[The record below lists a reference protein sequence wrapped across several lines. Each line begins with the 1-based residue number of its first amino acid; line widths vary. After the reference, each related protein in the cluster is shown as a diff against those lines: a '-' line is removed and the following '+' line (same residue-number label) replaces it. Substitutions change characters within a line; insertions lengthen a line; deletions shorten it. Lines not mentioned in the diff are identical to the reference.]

1 MEPLL
6 KFDKVTAWLGGMP
19 ILHGI
24 DFSIG
29 NEALAIVGRNGV
41 GKTTLC
47 KSLFGMVDRVD
58 GSIRFE
64 GSEVAGVQP
73 FEMARL
79 GVALVPQGRRVFPS
93 LSVHEHFTL
102 TAGIRPGAWTV
113 ERVYD
118 TFPRLA
124 ERRQNRGNQLS
135 GGEQQMLAIG
145 RALLLNP
152 SLLVLDEPSEGLSP
166 LVVQHLQAVLRRLV
180 DEEGMSLLVVE
191 QNFRLAVA
199 LSERMLVMVAG
210 EIVLDLP
217 SREFAADA
225 ELQERYLGVGH

>member
-1 MEPLL
+1 MNALL
-6 KFDKVTAWLGGMP
+6 KFEKVTSYMGGMP

-47 KSLFGMVDRVD
+47 KTLFGMVDRVQ
-58 GSIRFE
+58 GSICFE
-64 GSEVAGVQP
+64 GSEVAGAQP
-73 FEMARL
+73 FEMTRR

-93 LSVHEHFTL
+93 LTVHEHLTL

-118 TFPRLA
+118 TFTRLA

-152 SLLVLDEPSEGLSP
+152 TLLVLDEPSEGLSP
-166 LVVQHLQAVLRRLV
+166 LVVEQLQGVLRRLV

-191 QNFRLAVA
+191 QNFRLAVS
-199 LSERMLVMVAG
+199 LSERMLVMVSG

-217 SREFAADA
+217 SKEFAANA

>member
-1 MEPLL
+1 
-6 KFDKVTAWLGGMP
+6 
-19 ILHGI
+19 
-24 DFSIG
+24 
-29 NEALAIVGRNGV
+29 
-41 GKTTLC
+41 
-47 KSLFGMVDRVD
+47 
-58 GSIRFE
+58 
-64 GSEVAGVQP
+64 
-73 FEMARL
+73 
-79 GVALVPQGRRVFPS
+79 PS

-166 LVVQHLQAVLRRLV
+166 LVVEQLQGVLRRLV

-199 LSERMLVMVAG
+199 LSERMLVMVSG

-217 SREFAADA
+217 SCEFAANA